1 VKRFWIVFAAVILV
15 VAGAVSYLASAS
27 PDGLDSATLQGC
39 EVVEVDGA
47 ERLIGSCIA
56 RHATEHPMA
65 SSPLADYAVMGNA
78 ATGGV
83 AGMLGAVLVLAI
95 AFGAF
100 RLIAPSR
107 RSRS

>member
-1 VKRFWIVFAAVILV
+1 MKRFWIVFAAVILV
-15 VAGAVSYLASAS
+15 VAGGVSYLASAS

-39 EVVEVDGA
+39 DIVEVDAA
-47 ERLIGSCIA
+47 EQLIGSCIA
-56 RHATEHPMA
+56 QHATDHPLA

-83 AGMLGAVLVLAI
+83 AGMLGAAVVLAI
-95 AFGAF
+95 AFVAF

-107 RSRS
+107 QSGS